1 MHRTL
6 AIVIAAAAAARA
18 VPHHGAYTDPNHYTG
33 PGSWAGT
40 RFIQE
45 GPPHVLHMLGCDD
58 GQTWWMVK
66 GTCSTPAQGPPMSLI
81 TFDFS
86 SKGGPKDLTA
96 TAKYGADGIPVLAWA
111 DGNTWKSVPRPS
123 GLTIASAPSML
134 EMEAK
139 SPADSRKMK
148 SLLAG
153 AAIFAAVAIGA
164 IYLKMRQNYNPM
176 AGTTELSDA
185 YH

>member
-58 GQTWWMVK
+58 GQTWWMIK
-66 GTCSTPAQGPPMSLI
+66 GTCSDPEHGPPMSLI
-81 TFDFS
+81 KFDFS
-86 SKGGPKDLTA
+86 PKGGPKDLTA
-96 TAKYGADGIPVLAWA
+96 TAKFGADGIPVLVWA
-111 DGNTWKSVPRPS
+111 DGNTWKSVPRPNA
-123 GLTIASAPSML
+123 LTTSSAPSML
-134 EMEAK
+134 EVEAK
-139 SPADSRKMK
+139 SPADSRGST
-148 SLLAG
+148 SLLVG
-153 AAIFAAVAIGA
+153 SVVLAAVAIGA
-164 IYLKMRQNYNPM
+164 IYHKRQKKPAM

-185 YH
+185 YY